1 MPPATLID
9 NAQLNLIINRLCHQ
23 LIENHDDFQNTVIL
37 GLQPRGIHLAERIQS
52 RLQEII
58 PDLNIR
64 CGRLDIT
71 FHRDDFRRREAPL
84 SANSTKVDFIIED
97 QKVILVDDVLYTGRT
112 IRSGLDAMLSFGRP
126 SIVELLVLIERRF
139 TRELPIEPTYVGKS
153 VDSYDDQLV
162 KVILGEGDKDK
173 VLLLTL
179 DTE

>member
-9 NAQLNLIINRLCHQ
+9 STQLNLIINRLCYQ

-37 GLQPRGIHLAERIQS
+37 GLQPRGIHLAEAIQK

-58 PDLNIR
+58 PGLEIR

-97 QKVILVDDVLYTGRT
+97 QKVILVDDVLFTGRT

-126 SIVELLVLIERRF
+126 SVVELLVLVERRF
-139 TRELPIEPTYVGKS
+139 TRELPVEPKYIGKS
-153 VDSYDDQLV
+153 VDSYDNQQV
-162 KVILGEGDKDK
+162 KVVLGEGTKDK
-173 VLLLTL
+173 VLLLTS
-179 DTE
+179 EIE